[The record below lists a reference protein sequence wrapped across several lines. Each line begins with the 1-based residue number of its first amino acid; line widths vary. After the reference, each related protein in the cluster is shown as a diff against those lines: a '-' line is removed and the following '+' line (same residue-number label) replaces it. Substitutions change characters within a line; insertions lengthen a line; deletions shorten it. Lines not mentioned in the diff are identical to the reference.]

1 MSLRELT
8 TSELS
13 QVSGAGYGVLG
24 MPDERATST
33 QLHSLMEVAKLYS
46 QVDPRYSGMDYRMVA
61 ATEPSVRRA
70 LIKIVNDLGGGGIET
85 ADSWANG
92 YW

>member
-13 QVSGAGYGVLG
+13 QVSGAGCGVLG
-24 MPDERATST
+24 MHEERATAT
-33 QLHSLMEVAKLYS
+33 HLQSLMEVAKLYS
-46 QVDPRYSGMDYRMVA
+46 QVDPRYRGMDYRMVA

-70 LIKIVNDLGGGGIET
+70 LIKIVDDLGAGGKET
-85 ADSWANG
+85 ANAWANG
-92 YW
+92 CW